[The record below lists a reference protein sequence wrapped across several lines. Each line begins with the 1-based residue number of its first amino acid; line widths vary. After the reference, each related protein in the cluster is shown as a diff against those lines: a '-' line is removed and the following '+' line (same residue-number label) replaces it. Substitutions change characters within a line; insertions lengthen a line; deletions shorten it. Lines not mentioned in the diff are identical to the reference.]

1 MTVLAAPAGLVRV
14 SAPLPIPRQYTLL
27 DAARAVVSDSERWL
41 AGQSSEGYVPG
52 KASVFDHCSHGS
64 DRIKDAANLI
74 PVRRFGAFTVYLVGQ
89 CTSVSIGPDPA
100 YWTDRLQLAFEAVEA
115 EAVERVFATADG
127 NAAFGPYLND
137 ANLKILDGTGVPAV
151 EGLAQLEQE
160 IADKGGGGIIHATP
174 AVATYWAS
182 LFLIASKAGVM
193 YTQLGTRVAVGAG
206 YIDVATSSGAGEEWA
221 YATGPVEFTRDPNP
235 VVIPADYS
243 QALDRS
249 NNDVLYIAE
258 REYVLNW
265 VGREDPSDEHHI
277 QAGVLIDRA
286 LT

>member
-27 DAARAVVSDSERWL
+27 DAAREVPAANDRWL
-41 AGQSSEGYVPG
+41 MGQSSEGYVPG
-52 KASVFDHCSHGS
+52 KASVFDHCSTGT
-64 DRIKDAANLI
+64 DRVKDGANAI
-74 PVRRFGAFTVYLVGQ
+74 PIRHFGAFTVYLVGM
-89 CTSVSIGPDPA
+89 CTASSIGPNPTF
-100 YWTDRLQLAFEAVEA
+100 WTDRLQLAFEAVEA

-127 NAAFGPYLND
+127 NPDFGPYLND
-137 ANLKILDGTGVPAV
+137 ANLKILDGTGVSPT

-174 AVATYWAS
+174 AVATFWAS
-182 LFLIASKAGVM
+182 EYLISSKNGVM
-193 YTQLGTRVAVGAG
+193 YTMLGTRVAVGAG
-206 YIDVATSSGAGEEWA
+206 YIDVATASGAGEEWA
-221 YATGPVEFTRDPNP
+221 YATGPVEFTRDQD

-265 VGREDPSDEHHI
+265 VGRSDPSDEHHI
-277 QAGVLIDRA
+277 QAGVLIDR
-286 LT
+286 TD